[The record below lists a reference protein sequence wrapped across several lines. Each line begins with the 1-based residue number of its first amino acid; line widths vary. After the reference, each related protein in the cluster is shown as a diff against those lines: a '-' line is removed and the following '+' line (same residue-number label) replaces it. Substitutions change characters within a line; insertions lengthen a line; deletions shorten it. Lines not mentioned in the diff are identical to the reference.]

1 MLCYGKGKL
10 PMHAFLQ
17 VLLLIV
23 GFAMLVKGSD
33 WFVDGAVGIAEKF
46 GIPSLVIGL
55 TIVAMGTSAPEAAI
69 SITAAV
75 KHSAGISIGNV
86 VGSNIL
92 NILVIL
98 GIASI
103 IKPLPVQKSTRR
115 YELPFVILVSLIL
128 LWQGWDETVGRL
140 DGAVLWALF
149 ILYLVYMGFLAKKGK
164 TRVEDEVS
172 FQTSGHLVDGFAV
185 SQTPA
190 QVALD
195 KRMPLW
201 KALLLTLVGLVLIVF
216 GARFTVNA
224 ASELARMAGV
234 SERFIGL
241 TIVALGTSLPELFTS
256 VNAARKGETDI
267 AVGNIVGSN
276 LFNVLFV
283 LGTSALIM
291 PVAFEPKFRI
301 DAIVAVGAAV
311 LLWVL
316 SLNRDKKLKRGGGI
330 LMLVTYAAYFVYLVL
345 K

>member
-1 MLCYGKGKL
+1 
-10 PMHAFLQ
+10 MHALLQ
-17 VLLLIV
+17 ILLLIL

-33 WFVDGAVGIAEKF
+33 WFVDGAVGIARKF

-92 NILVIL
+92 NILIIL

-103 IKPLPVQKSTRR
+103 IRPLPVQKSTRR
-115 YELPFVILVSLIL
+115 VELPFVIAVSLIL
-128 LWQGWDETVGRL
+128 IWMGWDESVGRV
-140 DGAVLWALF
+140 DGAILWVLF
-149 ILYLVYMGFLAKKGK
+149 IAYLVYMGWLAKRGKG
-164 TRVEDEVS
+164 RAEDKLS
-172 FQTSGHLVDGFAV
+172 FRTSGNVVGGFAV
-185 SQTPA
+185 SETPA

-195 KRMPLW
+195 KAMPLW
-201 KALLLTLVGLVLIVF
+201 KALILTLIGLALIVF

-224 ASELARMAGV
+224 ATELARMAGV

-291 PVAFEPKFRI
+291 PVAFEPKFRV
-301 DAIVAVGAAV
+301 DAMVAAAAAV

-316 SLNRDKKLKRGGGI
+316 SLNKDKKLKRSGGI
-330 LMLVTYAAYFVYLVL
+330 TLLVAYAAYFVYLVL